1 MISKK
6 LFLLVLLLPFLFS
19 SCSNDSGNNGNSIDT
34 PLNFGSEVSKNF
46 TGQIVDENN
55 SPLSNV
61 AITISN
67 KTAITDV
74 NGIFIISAATVHD
87 KFAYIT
93 AKKAGYIDGSRSL
106 VPTSGINN
114 VKITMLTG
122 TVIGTVN
129 SGNSGAVS
137 LPNGTKVTFDGN
149 FKTETGQAYSGSVSV
164 IMHHL
169 NP

>member
-6 LFLLVLLLPFLFS
+6 LFILILLFPFLFS
-19 SCSNDSGNNGNSIDT
+19 NCSSDSGNGGNSIDT

-46 TGQIVDENN
+46 SGQIVDENN
-55 SPLSNV
+55 NALSNV

-67 KTAITDV
+67 KTATTDV
-74 NGIFIISAATVHD
+74 NGIFIINGATVHD

-106 VPTSGINN
+106 IPTSGINN

-122 TVIGTVN
+122 TVVGTVN
-129 SGNSGAVS
+129 SGSTGTIS
-137 LPNGTKVTFDGN
+137 LPNGNINIFISFSSKN
-149 FKTETGQAYSGSVSV
+149 NS
-164 IMHHL
+164 
-169 NP
+169 